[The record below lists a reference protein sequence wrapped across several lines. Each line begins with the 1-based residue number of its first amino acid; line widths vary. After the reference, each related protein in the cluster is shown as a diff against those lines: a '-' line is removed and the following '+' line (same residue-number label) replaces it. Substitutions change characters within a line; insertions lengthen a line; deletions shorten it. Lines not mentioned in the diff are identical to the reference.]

1 MNHERSPSKNQSLS
15 NFEAEPKAEPKN
27 KVKFANSRQIDQTKE
42 QSSNIH
48 QSTPLDQPLWFW
60 SRHSS
65 WSYFN
70 RGLFWGGIISL
81 TAVSSG
87 IIGVAL
93 TKIDAVE
100 QAIAQRINPGS
111 LNNLQL
117 KKPLPL
123 ASPMSVLLIGVKSDA
138 NEMIDFSGDLTG
150 EIQTILLLKFD
161 PDSNSTQAINIP
173 LNSRVEIPGHGQGVV
188 SDAYRIGGV
197 KLLSETIAQLT
208 GYGVDRH
215 LRATPDVFRQLTTS
229 GKITLASCDSRF
241 KDCLDL
247 SEQVLRQQ
255 TTLETIRQRLNIPSY
270 LTSFQTAIAQVKP
283 NLDTDLAVPEIIS
296 LANFV
301 RDLEPDR
308 LSVDLLPEYVPG
320 KALGQP
326 NQIAKFPPNNQ
337 RKNLA
342 NVPNVAPHPS
352 HSWQDYPIAVQNT
365 TDNPELG
372 RQVVAYLRHR
382 NFRNVYLV
390 PHIPLE
396 LEQTK
401 IVVGDRQLETAKHLK
416 NILGFGNFKPESSLK
431 PQELVLQLGEDAL
444 YLPTNYR
451 SYN

>member
-1 MNHERSPSKNQSLS
+1 MNHERSPSQNQSLS
-15 NFEAEPKAEPKN
+15 HFEANPKN
-27 KVKFANSRQIDQTKE
+27 KVKFANLRQIDQTTE

-48 QSTPLDQPLWFW
+48 QSTPLHQPLWFW

-100 QAIAQRINPGS
+100 QAIAQRIKPNL
-111 LNNLQL
+111 LN
-117 KKPLPL
+117 LPL
-123 ASPMSVLLIGVKSDA
+123 KPQPPLVSQMSVLLVEVNSDA
-138 NEMIDFSGDLTG
+138 RKMIEFSEDSTEEM
-150 EIQTILLLKFD
+150 QTVLLLKFE
-161 PDSNSTQAINIP
+161 PEFNSAQVINIP
-173 LNSRVEIPGHGQGVV
+173 LDTKVEIPGYGQGVV
-188 SDAYRIGGV
+188 GDAHRLGGV
-197 KLLSETIAQLT
+197 KLLSKVINQA
-208 GYGVDRH
+208 GYGVDRYI
-215 LRATPDVFRQLTTS
+215 RATPEVFRQLTAS
-229 GKITLASCDSRF
+229 GKITFASCDKRI
-241 KDCLDL
+241 KDCLNL

-255 TTLETIRQRLNIPSY
+255 TALETIRQRFNIPSY
-270 LTSFQTAIAQVKP
+270 LTSFQTVIAQVKP
-283 NLDTDLAVPEIIS
+283 NLDTDLTVPEIIS

-301 RDLEPDR
+301 KDLEPDR
-308 LSVDLLPEYVPG
+308 LSVDLLPEYSPG
-320 KALGQP
+320 KALEQP

-337 RKNLA
+337 RENSA
-342 NVPNVAPHPS
+342 QVPNVAS
-352 HSWQDYPIAVQNT
+352 HQSPSWQDHPIAVQNT

-390 PHIPLE
+390 RHIPLE

-416 NILGFGNFKPESSLK
+416 NILGFGNFEPESTWS

-451 SYN
+451 SYD